1 MFLGSSS
8 DNYMTRKKASIV
20 SVKLNSVSLKVNMS
34 VIDDLSKK
42 KTYRKTSNK
51 SGVLYARIR

>member
-42 KTYRKTSNK
+42 TYRKTSNK
-51 SGVLYARIR
+51 SGVLFARIR

>member
-42 KTYRKTSNK
+42 TYRKTSNK
-51 SGVLYARIR
+51 RGVLYARIR

>member
-42 KTYRKTSNK
+42 TYRKTSNK

>member
-42 KTYRKTSNK
+42 TYRKTSNK
-51 SGVLYARIR
+51 SGVLYAWIR